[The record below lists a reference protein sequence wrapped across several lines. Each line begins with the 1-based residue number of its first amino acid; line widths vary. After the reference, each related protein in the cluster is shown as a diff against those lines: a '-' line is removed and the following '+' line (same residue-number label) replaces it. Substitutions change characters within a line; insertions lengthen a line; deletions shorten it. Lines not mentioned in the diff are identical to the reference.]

1 MNKQEQTICVFGG
14 TGFVGRYVVQKL
26 AHQGYR
32 IKVASRSPQSAY
44 FLRTYG
50 VVGQIVPVLCDYS
63 EDSIKAAVKGCDYVI
78 NTVGILYEKGKS
90 SFEKTHET
98 LPENIAKACAKEN
111 VKKLVHISALG
122 IEDSQSKY
130 AKSKLDGEKAI
141 AKSFENHIILRPSI
155 IFGPEDDFFNR
166 FAKMAKLSPVL
177 PLIGGGKTMFQP
189 VYVNDVAEAVKTAIE
204 NKEINATSR
213 VFELAG
219 PEKIS
224 FKEVLERIQAIIGT
238 DRAYISLPFWLAK
251 IQGFFLSLLPG
262 EPMLTVDQVKSLQ
275 SDNVE
280 SGKSPS
286 LQDMGII
293 PTAMGLVV
301 PRYLERHVAGG
312 KFAASRKSAKV

>member
-63 EDSIKAAVKGCDYVI
+63 EDSIKATVKGCDYVV
-78 NTVGILYEKGKS
+78 NTVGVLYEKGKN
-90 SFEKTHET
+90 SFEQIHKI
-98 LPENIAKACAKEN
+98 LPENIAKACAKEK

-122 IEDSQSKY
+122 IENSHSKY
-130 AKSKLDGEKAI
+130 AKSKLDGEEAI
-141 AKSFENHIILRPSI
+141 KDVFKNYIVLRPSI
-155 IFGPEDDFFNR
+155 VFGPEDDFFNR
-166 FAKMAKLSPVL
+166 FARMAKFSPFL

-189 VYVNDVAEAVKTAIE
+189 VYVNDVAEAVKICIVE
-204 NKEINATSR
+204 KDLNSSSKCY
-213 VFELAG
+213 ELGG
-219 PEKIS
+219 PEKVS
-224 FKEVLERIQAIIGT
+224 FKNILNRIQKIIGT
-238 DRAYISLPFWLAK
+238 DRSYIGIPFWIAK
-251 IQGFFLSLLPG
+251 LQGFFMSLLPG
-262 EPMLTVDQVKSLQ
+262 EPILTADQVKSLQ

-280 SGKSPS
+280 SGQFPDM
-286 LQDMGII
+286 QDMGIT

-301 PRYLERHVAGG
+301 PRYLDRHYAGG